1 MSAAEM
7 VALGAER
14 RMGERRSYDER
25 TTSAGRRGELLNRS
39 ERAHAETWMV
49 EVQCALDAA
58 LKRAGHT
65 IAAQKLIDNELREL
79 RAALNS
85 ARSASRTA
93 TGVISGEAS

>member
-1 MSAAEM
+1 MTAVEM
-7 VALGAER
+7 VGDER
-14 RMGERRSYDER
+14 RVSDRRASLHVATPAD
-25 TTSAGRRGELLNRS
+25 RRGQLLNRS

-65 IAAQKLIDNELREL
+65 IAAQKMIDNELREL
-79 RAALNS
+79 RAALNA
-85 ARSASRTA
+85 ARAASRTA